1 MTLSETAR
9 FWAENPDIA
18 VEAFLVLVFPFLLL
32 LAMTIS
38 LGRYDGK
45 RLKDIEEQRRK
56 LDEKLNE
63 IGNRYRSK
71 FE

>member
-18 VEAFLVLVFPFLLL
+18 VRAFLVLVFPFLLL
-32 LAMTIS
+32 LGMVIS
-38 LGRYDGK
+38 LGRLNDK
-45 RLKDIEEQRRK
+45 QLKDIEELHRK
-56 LDEKLNE
+56 LDE

-71 FE
+71 FK